1 MNRNRYIARELRDAL
16 RRCRWDAGT
25 IARRAAVSREVMA
38 KALVGDTN
46 VSLGD
51 YGVIADELRLTL
63 SFTSWPEPA
72 DQHRAVSAV
81 ETVVD
86 VALRGIGRV
95 PLADLERVFNLPVQ
109 ETPMGIRYVLLSD
122 VAPHL
127 QDQCETYARKRRA
140 LLVLPDGRLAVF
152 VEEWTDWWTSLAE
165 DG

>member
-1 MNRNRYIARELRDAL
+1 MSRDRYIARQLRAAL

-38 KALVGDTN
+38 KVLVGDED
-46 VSLGD
+46 VSLGV
-51 YGVIADELRLTL
+51 YGAIADELRLTL
-63 SFTSWPEPA
+63 SFTSWSDPQ
-72 DQHRAVSAV
+72 DQHRATGTV

-86 VALRGIGRV
+86 VALRRIERV
-95 PLADLERVFNLPVQ
+95 PLPNLESVFNLPVH
-109 ETPMGIRYVLLSD
+109 ETPGGIRYVLLSD

-140 LLVLPDGRLAVF
+140 LLVLPDGRVAVF

>member
-1 MNRNRYIARELRDAL
+1 MNRNRYIGRQLRDAL

-38 KALVGDTN
+38 KALVGHTD

-51 YGVIADELRLTL
+51 YGAIADELRLTL
-63 SFTSWPEPA
+63 TFTSWPEPE
-72 DQHRAVSAV
+72 HRAMSAV

-86 VALRGIGRV
+86 VALRRIERV
-95 PLADLERVFNLPVQ
+95 PLAHLERMFNLPVR
-109 ETPMGIRYVLLSD
+109 ETPLGIRYVLLSD
-122 VAPHL
+122 VAPQL

-140 LLVLPDGRLAVF
+140 LLSLPDGRLAVF

-165 DG
+165 DE

>member
-1 MNRNRYIARELRDAL
+1 MNRHRYIGRQLRDAL

-38 KALVGDTN
+38 KALVGHTD

-51 YGVIADELRLTL
+51 YGAIADELRLTL

-72 DQHRAVSAV
+72 DQHQAVSSV

-86 VALRGIGRV
+86 VALRRIERV
-95 PLADLERVFNLPVQ
+95 PLADLERVFNLPVR
-109 ETPMGIRYVLLSD
+109 ETPLGIRYVLLSD

-127 QDQCETYARKRRA
+127 QDQCQTYARKRRA
-140 LLVLPDGRLAVF
+140 LLSLPDGRLAVF
-152 VEEWTDWWTSLAE
+152 VEEWTDWRTSLAE